1 MKSKL
6 SSVLFSAML
15 AASTLLAVQ
24 ARAEDNAGGPPPAGE
39 KQKRPEKAKMPGGG
53 ERLEKMKEH
62 LGLSDEQV
70 TKLKAIWADEAAAL
84 KELKAQ
90 RKEGD
95 EPSPELREKVRS
107 IRENT
112 KAQVDAVLTPEQREK
127 AEAMRAK
134 HADGQKG
141 LKSGKEG
148 KKDKGPKGPKGEKG
162 DMPPPPPAE

>member
-15 AASTLLAVQ
+15 AATTLLAVQ

-39 KQKRPEKAKMPGGG
+39 HKKGPEG
-53 ERLEKMKEH
+53 ERPKPGDRLKQMREK

-70 TKLKAIWADEAAAL
+70 TKIKAIFEAEAQEIRAL
-84 KELKAQ
+84 
-90 RKEGD
+90 RKD
-95 EPSPELREKVRS
+95 DNAPPSPEKREQMKGIREKY
-107 IRENT
+107 

-148 KKDKGPKGPKGEKG
+148 KKDKAPKG
-162 DMPPPPPAE
+162 DTPPPAQ

>member
-15 AASTLLAVQ
+15 AATTLLTIQ
-24 ARAEDNAGGPPPAGE
+24 ARAEDGAGGPPPAGE
-39 KQKRPEKAKMPGGG
+39 HKKGPEG
-53 ERLEKMKEH
+53 ERPKPGDRLKQMREK

-70 TKLKAIWADEAAAL
+70 TKLKAIFEAEAQEIKAL
-84 KELKAQ
+84 RKDGGEPTPEKREQMKAI
-90 RKEGD
+90 
-95 EPSPELREKVRS
+95 REK
-107 IRENT
+107 T
-112 KAQVDAVLTPEQREK
+112 KAEVDAVLTPEQREK

-148 KKDKGPKGPKGEKG
+148 KKDKAPKG
-162 DMPPPPPAE
+162 DTPPPAQ